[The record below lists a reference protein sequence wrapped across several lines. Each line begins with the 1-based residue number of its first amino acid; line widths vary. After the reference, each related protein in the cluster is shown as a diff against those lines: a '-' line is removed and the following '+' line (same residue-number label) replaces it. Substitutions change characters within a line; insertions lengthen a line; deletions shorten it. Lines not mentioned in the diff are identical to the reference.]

1 MIKSTKEK
9 TKKVVAWVVLF
20 HVLPILIA
28 FIAFAG
34 GSTFVGAVMWGYT
47 LGSVTAMS
55 IGTVIWSIN
64 VAMGW

>member
-1 MIKSTKEK
+1 MTKSTKEK

-34 GSTFVGAVMWGYT
+34 GSTFVGAVMAGYT
-47 LGSVTAMS
+47 IGSITAMS
-55 IGTVIWSIN
+55 IGTVIWAIG
-64 VAMGW
+64 VCFG

>member
-1 MIKSTKEK
+1 MTKSTREK

-34 GSTFVGAVMWGYT
+34 GSTVVGAVMVGYT
-47 LGSVTAMS
+47 LGSVVSMS
-55 IGTVIWSIN
+55 FGTVIWAIG
-64 VAMGW
+64 VCFG